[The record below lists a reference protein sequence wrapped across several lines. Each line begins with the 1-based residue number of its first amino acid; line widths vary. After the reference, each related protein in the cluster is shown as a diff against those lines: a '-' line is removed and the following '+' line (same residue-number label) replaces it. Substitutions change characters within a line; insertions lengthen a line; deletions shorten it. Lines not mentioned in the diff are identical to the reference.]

1 MSIRKMFL
9 VVFAVFLTLLF
20 TLSWIIFLIN
30 QSSKLLNE
38 SQKNRYL
45 SYQVADELRQSSQDL
60 TRLVQ
65 AYACT
70 GNELYKQGYED
81 VLKIRDG
88 KKARPDGRTI
98 ALRDIMKEL
107 GFSQQEFALLDD
119 AAKKSNG
126 LVDTETEAMNAVK
139 GLFKD
144 ASGRYVAGDGPDMEK
159 ARSLVFGEKYDQHVT
174 NIMTPI
180 NTFVKKLE
188 QRTHQEVS
196 NLLKKE
202 EKYMEISIAIIGIL
216 ISCWIVSF
224 GIILK
229 KVIVPLNHLS
239 NDISIVGSGDLT
251 RQITIAGSDEVG
263 ILAENL
269 RKMTNNLRDT
279 IGVVVSGVTSLQQSS
294 SDLKVATKAMGTTI
308 EDASKRTLEVAASAK
323 KMSDNMSTLDKTSQD
338 TVSRMNLIADATEE
352 MTQTVQEIAQTSAQA
367 RVIVED
373 AVDRSRTASEKVETL
388 GTAANDISK
397 VTEVITE
404 ISEQTNLLALNA
416 TIEAARA
423 GEAGKGFAVVAN
435 EIKELAKQT
444 SEATLEIRGKIDGI
458 QSSTNDTVQEI
469 SGVNEIISSTNNL
482 VNTIAAAVEE
492 QSATT
497 QEISENVHQTATSME
512 EVGHNVEQSTE
523 VTASVSEE
531 MHIIASSITNE
542 GKQVKESV
550 EAVSKVADE
559 LKEIAARFTV

>member
-9 VVFAVFLTLLF
+9 IIFTVFSTLL
-20 TLSWIIFLIN
+20 LALGWIIFLSN
-30 QSSKLLNE
+30 QNSKILNE
-38 SQKNRYL
+38 SQMTRYR

-65 AYACT
+65 AYAST
-70 GNELYKQGYED
+70 GNEKYKQAYND
-81 VLKIRDG
+81 VLKVRDG
-88 KKARPDGRTI
+88 KKARHDGRTI
-98 ALRDIMKEL
+98 ALKDIMKEL

-119 AAKKSNG
+119 AEKKSNG

-139 GLFKD
+139 GRFKD
-144 ASGRYVAGDGPDMEK
+144 ARGNYIAGDGPDMAK
-159 ARSLVFGEKYDQHVT
+159 ARSLVFGEKYDRYVT

-180 NTFVKKLE
+180 NAFIHMLE
-188 QRTHQEVS
+188 QRTQQQVIDLQ
-196 NLLKKE
+196 NKE
-202 EKYMEISIAIIGIL
+202 RQYMTIIIAIICVL
-216 ISCWIVSF
+216 IICWIVSF
-224 GIILK
+224 AIILK

-239 NDISIVGSGDLT
+239 TDIGVVGSGDLSH
-251 RQITIAGSDEVG
+251 QITTIGNDEVG

-279 IGVVVSGVTSLQQSS
+279 IGVVISGVKSLQQSS
-294 SDLKVATKAMGTTI
+294 SDLNTATSAMGNTI
-308 EDASKRTLEVAASAK
+308 EDAAKRTLGVANSAK
-323 KMSDNMSTLDKTSQD
+323 QMNTHMATLDKASQD
-338 TVSRMNLIADATEE
+338 TETRMRLIADATEE

-367 RVIVED
+367 RVVVEG
-373 AVDRSRTASEKVETL
+373 AVDRSRMASEKVETL
-388 GTAANDISK
+388 GSAANDISK

-444 SEATLEIRGKIDGI
+444 AEATLEIRNKIEGI
-458 QSSTNDTVQEI
+458 QSSTSDTVQEI
-469 SGVNEIISSTNNL
+469 SKVNESISDTNDL
-482 VNTIAAAVEE
+482 VTSIAAAVEE

-497 QEISENVHQTATSME
+497 QEISNNVHQTATSME
-512 EVGHNVEQSTE
+512 EMGQNVKQSTE
-523 VTASVSEE
+523 VTTSVSEE
-531 MHIIASSITNE
+531 VHIIASSITNE
-542 GKQVKESV
+542 GKEVEESV
-550 EAVSKVADE
+550 AAVSKVADE